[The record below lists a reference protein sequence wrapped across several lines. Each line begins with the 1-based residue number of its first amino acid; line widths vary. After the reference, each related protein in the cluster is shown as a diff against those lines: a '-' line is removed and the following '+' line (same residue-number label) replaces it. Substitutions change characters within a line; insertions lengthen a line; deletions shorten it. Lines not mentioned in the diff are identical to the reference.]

1 MRRFTINL
9 LVLTVV
15 LYILGTQ
22 TGLFTIDGWWS
33 ALVGA
38 VVLALLNQ
46 IIRPVIVALTLPI
59 SCLTL
64 GLFILVI
71 NGLLLMLAA
80 WLVPNFEVY
89 GFWRSVLASL
99 IISVLTAV
107 INSLLRNSGRH
118 GRYEE

>member
-1 MRRFTINL
+1 MRRLTINL

-22 TGLFTIDGWWS
+22 TGLCTIDGWWS

>member
-1 MRRFTINL
+1 MRRLTINL